1 MSPIIF
7 AYEAVACDGGWV
19 VMETD
24 DCDPHP
30 NTKVVSE
37 VFATREEAEASALRM
52 TATHEADATTA
63 ERRPCT
69 QQRSALAHRSS
80 PSSIDGSGGRVG
92 CGQAVIRASER
103 FWRFWRGRDSQPLH
117 LGLELRRFAAQRR
130 ASPPAGRSA
139 SDGVK
144 QRGRLAKAATVGK

>member
-1 MSPIIF
+1 VIPAFAACEGRDTMSPIIF

-80 PSSIDGSGGRVG
+80 PSSIDGSGGGGRV
-92 CGQAVIRASER
+92 RPS
-103 FWRFWRGRDSQPLH
+103 RDSRQRAILALLEGAGFATLASRSRAAPIRCATP
-117 LGLELRRFAAQRR
+117 GLATGW
-130 ASPPAGRSA
+130 PI
-139 SDGVK
+139 
-144 QRGRLAKAATVGK
+144 RL

>member
-103 FWRFWRGRDSQPLH
+103 FWRFWRGRDSQPCISVSSCADSLH
-117 LGLELRRFAAQRR
+117 NAGPRHRLADPPLTGSSSAAGSLRRR
-130 ASPPAGRSA
+130 P
-139 SDGVK
+139 
-144 QRGRLAKAATVGK
+144 